1 MRSSPLLGQR
11 SAKSNYI
18 PDPNCARRILYV
30 AYLYPPV
37 GGTGFAGSQRVTKFL
52 RYLPCA
58 QAHVLTAHISS
69 YPEFFA
75 LDNTQTTPVNGEQ
88 INRTGII
95 DPFRMLISVKAAIRR
110 RPALPA
116 PSPFVA
122 IQSGL
127 NGGAGKMQQAK
138 DFLHDVLRFPDQAGP
153 WIVPAV
159 IRGVR
164 IVRRHHINAIFATG
178 MPWSGLTVGFLIS
191 LMTRVP
197 LVLDF
202 RDPWI
207 GNSFIR
213 SKGRCLD
220 TLEKSLERRVVLRAT
235 LVLANT
241 EDLRADF
248 LRRFPDLP
256 GDRFVT
262 LPNGYDPA
270 DPRIAAVVS
279 GRSFDFRRAAAMNE
293 LTLSHA
299 GFLYGG
305 RDPAPLIQAIQSI
318 SGSGPDACR
327 VKFRQIGATD
337 LGYRIEERYARE
349 ISAGSVRIDPPMPY
363 DRCLGELAESDIL
376 VNFQPDTATQIPSKL
391 YDYLMLDRPIL
402 TIGGTSGALADM
414 IRNYGF
420 GELFAPQEV
429 EGIAAFLAS
438 MVAQKQANGR
448 LCAAY
453 PQKERFNIERLSR
466 QLSEILSTCGL

>member
-1 MRSSPLLGQR
+1 MERSLG
-11 SAKSNYI
+11 SVNSTSKI
-18 PDPNCARRILYV
+18 DRRILYV
-30 AYLYPPV
+30 AYLYPPI
-37 GGTGFAGSQRVTKFL
+37 GGTGFAGAQRVTKFL
-52 RYLPCA
+52 RYLPCV
-58 QAHVLTAHISS
+58 QAHVLTAHIGC
-69 YPEFFA
+69 YPEFIA
-75 LDNTQTTPVNGEQ
+75 LDNTQLTPVNGERVH
-88 INRTGII
+88 RTGII
-95 DPFRMLISVKAAIRR
+95 DPFQMLIAVKAAIKRR
-110 RPALPA
+110 RA
-116 PSPFVA
+116 PSGPKPVVA
-122 IQSGL
+122 TQL
-127 NGGAGKMQQAK
+127 VTNGASGKMQRAK
-138 DFLHDVLRFPDQAGP
+138 DLLHDLFYFPDPAGP
-153 WIVPAV
+153 WIVPAT
-159 IRGVR
+159 IRGAL
-164 IVRRHHINAIFATG
+164 IVRRHNLNVIFATG
-178 MPWSGLTVGFLIS
+178 KPWSGLIVGFLIS
-191 LMTRVP
+191 MMTGMP

-207 GNSFIR
+207 GNCFMSP
-213 SKGRCLD
+213 KGRCLD
-220 TLEKSLERRVVLRAT
+220 ALEKSLERRIIRRAT

-279 GRSFDFRRAAAMNE
+279 GRGSEPQYAAATNQLI
-293 LTLSHA
+293 LTHA

-318 SGSGPDACR
+318 SGSAPDACR
-327 VKFRQIGATD
+327 VTFRQIGATD
-337 LGYRIEERYARE
+337 LGYHFEERYARE

-363 DRCLGELAESDIL
+363 DRCLRELAESDIL

-402 TIGGTSGALADM
+402 TIAGTSGALGDM

-420 GELFAPQEV
+420 GKLFAPQEV

>member
-1 MRSSPLLGQR
+1 MESSRLPGQ
-11 SAKSNYI
+11 SEAHSNYA
-18 PDPNCARRILYV
+18 PDPKCARRILYV

-37 GGTGFAGSQRVTKFL
+37 GGTGFAGAQRVTKFL

-58 QAHVLTAHISS
+58 QAHVLTAHIGS
-69 YPEFFA
+69 YPKFVA
-75 LDNTQTTPVNGEQ
+75 LDNTHPTPIHGERVY
-88 INRTGII
+88 RTGII
-95 DPFRMLISVKAAIRR
+95 DPFRMLIAVKTAIKRR
-110 RPALPA
+110 RAPTG
-116 PSPFVA
+116 PSPVVA
-122 IQSGL
+122 IQSGT
-127 NGGAGKMQQAK
+127 NGISGKLQRAK
-138 DFLHDVLRFPDQAGP
+138 DFLYDLFHFPDSAGP
-153 WIVPAV
+153 WIVPAA
-159 IRGVR
+159 IRGAL
-164 IVRRHHINAIFATG
+164 IVRRHHVNAIFATG
-178 MPWSGLTVGFLIS
+178 MPWSGLAVGFLIS
-191 LMTRVP
+191 MMTRVP

-207 GNSFIR
+207 GNCFMR

-220 TLEKSLERRVVLRAT
+220 ALEKSLERRVIRHAI

-256 GDRFVT
+256 GDHFVT

-279 GRSFDFRRAAAMNE
+279 GRGSEPQHAAATNQ
-293 LTLSHA
+293 LTLTHA

-318 SGSGPDACR
+318 SGSAPDACQ
-327 VKFRQIGATD
+327 VTFRQIGATD
-337 LGYRIEERYARE
+337 LGYHFEERYARE
-349 ISAGSVRIDPPMPY
+349 ISAGSVRIDPPMSY
-363 DRCLGELAESDIL
+363 DRCLRELAESDIL

-391 YDYLMLDRPIL
+391 YDYIMLDRPIL

-429 EGIAAFLAS
+429 DAIAAFLAS
-438 MVAQKQANGR
+438 MVAQKQVNGR

-466 QLSEILSTCGL
+466 QLSETLSTCGL